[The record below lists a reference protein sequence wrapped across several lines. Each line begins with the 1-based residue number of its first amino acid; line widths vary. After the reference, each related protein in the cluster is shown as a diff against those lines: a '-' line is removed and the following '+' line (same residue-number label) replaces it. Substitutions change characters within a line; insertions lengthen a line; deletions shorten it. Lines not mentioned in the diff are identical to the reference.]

1 LDLSGL
7 EVDNLLAVLA
17 LLGLLRALEH
27 SRPEWRARVSWVG
40 RPWRARLHLSAD
52 VTEDAVAS
60 TVNEAVS
67 KIASSFEFNGH
78 INVNF
83 TLEELRAYF
92 EAKKTDPIN
101 ALLLSALCA
110 EQPLKKGEPRPAPLV
125 MMFGQGHQNFLE
137 RLVTVSRLEALDE
150 EPRKKGAI
158 KKDGA
163 TKIAEALF
171 KPWKRTDKT
180 ASLRWDPLDDQRY
193 ALRFGDPSKAGA
205 ASTVHGA
212 NRLACIGLLSF
223 PCLPN
228 HQYPNARGAAR
239 QEEEVVFVWPVWA
252 APLSLACIE
261 ALLSHPEVM
270 AMRTGR
276 VRALGV
282 AEIYRAR
289 RVSNG
294 KFRSVT
300 RGIPEV
306 ESAGQPASRNR

>member
-1 LDLSGL
+1 
-7 EVDNLLAVLA
+7 V
-17 LLGLLRALEH
+17 
-27 SRPEWRARVSWVG
+27 
-40 RPWRARLHLSAD
+40 D
-52 VTEDAVAS
+52 VTEDIVAS
-60 TVNEAVS
+60 AVNEAVS
-67 KIASSFEFNGH
+67 EMACSFEFNGH
-78 INVNF
+78 TNVNF

-92 EAKKTDPIN
+92 ETKKTDRTA
-101 ALLLSALCA
+101 ALLASALCA
-110 EQPLKKGEPRPAPLV
+110 ERPLRKGEPRPAPLV

-137 RLVTVSRLEALDE
+137 RLATVSRLEDLDE
-150 EPRKKGAI
+150 EHPKKSAI

-171 KPWKRTDKT
+171 EPWKRTDET
-180 ASLRWDPLDDQRY
+180 ESLRWDPLDDQRY
-193 ALRFGDPSKAGA
+193 ALRFGKPSKAGA
-205 ASTVHGA
+205 ANTVHGA

-239 QEEEVVFVWPVWA
+239 HEEEVVFVWPVWA
-252 APLSLACIE
+252 VPLSLACIE

-270 AMRTGR
+270 AMRTAR

-289 RVSNG
+289 RISNG
-294 KFRSVT
+294 QFRSVT
-300 RGIPEV
+300 RGIPEE